1 MKSRKITLPAEE
13 ARDFVAKSFS
23 DGYPSDH
30 IDALIEAGH
39 AFLEVAAELGDDGS
53 YDVSVAAPTG
63 VMVGWFLDEWTAS
76 KIALPGGE
84 PASDLHL
91 TLAYLGEASAMT
103 LDDQRKLI
111 GIVSEVAN
119 RNPVLTGTLNSFG
132 RFTSAGDTE
141 PLWVGVDLPGLAK
154 VQKDLVEALKAS
166 GLPVSEV
173 HDFSPHI
180 TVAYVDSDT
189 PTPAVIVDPY
199 DIRVCDLTVAI
210 AGARHSLD
218 LVDEQLMPDV
228 ESYIGAAYR
237 PDLTKAIGEEAED
250 RFTLGPWYVPDQVDA
265 HGDFTDAKQLQK
277 ALWGYVKNASREIKL
292 QHNREVRAGEW
303 VEAMTWPF
311 AVEVPLTKA
320 DGTTMMYKYPPNTPF
335 LGVQWEPWAW
345 ELVKAG
351 KLRGYSIGGTGNLI
365 EVDLEV
371 DKASR

>member
-1 MKSRKITLPAEE
+1 
-13 ARDFVAKSFS
+13 
-23 DGYPSDH
+23 
-30 IDALIEAGH
+30 
-39 AFLEVAAELGDDGS
+39 
-53 YDVSVAAPTG
+53 
-63 VMVGWFLDEWTAS
+63 
-76 KIALPGGE
+76 
-84 PASDLHL
+84 
-91 TLAYLGEASAMT
+91 
-103 LDDQRKLI
+103 
-111 GIVSEVAN
+111 
-119 RNPVLTGTLNSFG
+119 
-132 RFTSAGDTE
+132 
-141 PLWVGVDLPGLAK
+141 
-154 VQKDLVEALKAS
+154 VEALKAS